1 MKIRW
6 RQWLRLDALSQW
18 FHQWLSRQLPQWV
31 SERLPDWLVRQPV
44 HCIGF
49 VEAADEIPEKL
60 LRNTAIIVGTA
71 LRPKWIAF
79 DCPCQSGH
87 RIMLN
92 LDRDRRPY
100 WQISKVDGP
109 LSLSPSVNYYD
120 GRRRCHYFIKNG
132 KVDWLED
139 SFGER

>member
-6 RQWLRLDALSQW
+6 RQWLRLHWPPQW
-18 FHQWLSRQLPQWV
+18 LPQWLSPRLPHWVSGRLPQW
-31 SERLPDWLVRQPV
+31 LLRQPV
-44 HCIGF
+44 HCAGF

-60 LRNTAIIVGTA
+60 PRNAAVIVGTA

-79 DCPCQSGH
+79 DCPCLSGH

-92 LDRDRRPY
+92 LDHDRRPY

-109 LSLSPSVNYYD
+109 LSLSP
-120 GRRRCHYFIKNG
+120 
-132 KVDWLED
+132 
-139 SFGER
+139 